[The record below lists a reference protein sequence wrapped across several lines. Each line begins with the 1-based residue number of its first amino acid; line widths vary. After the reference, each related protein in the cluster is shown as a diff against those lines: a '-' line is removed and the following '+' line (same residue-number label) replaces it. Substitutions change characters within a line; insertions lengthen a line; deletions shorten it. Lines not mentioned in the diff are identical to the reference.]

1 MAFAISNSILLF
13 CGILGIHG
21 SIIQLLQNVSR
32 EHAQC
37 LCLQSGHD
45 TQWHTCLDFQAV
57 ERTAHISA
65 QSATACH
72 RICVL
77 CLWVWMHRDEFS
89 YKSLVKF
96 SACTATCITWSKSKC
111 SDMKKR
117 AQSTNPSQR
126 FFYLYLPLHTPAQGD
141 RIGKISDWT
150 DGPDIYSRTKNI

>member
-1 MAFAISNSILLF
+1 MPVPAVWA
-13 CGILGIHG
+13 
-21 SIIQLLQNVSR
+21 
-32 EHAQC
+32 
-37 LCLQSGHD
+37 
-45 TQWHTCLDFQAV
+45 WHTVVMFSCLDFHAV

-77 CLWVWMHRDEFS
+77 CLCVWMHRDEFS

-126 FFYLYLPLHTPAQGD
+126 FFYLYLPLHTPAQGH
-141 RIGKISDWT
+141 RVGKISDENT
-150 DGPDIYSRTKNI
+150 ASTGQMAQIYTVEPRTFKSCMTAILISI